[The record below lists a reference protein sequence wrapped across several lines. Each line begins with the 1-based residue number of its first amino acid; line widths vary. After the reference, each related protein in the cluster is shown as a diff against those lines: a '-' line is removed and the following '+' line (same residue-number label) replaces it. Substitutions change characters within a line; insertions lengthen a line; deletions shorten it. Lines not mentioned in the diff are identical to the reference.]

1 MGYDIVKNTA
11 LKIKLRNISG
21 SIVHHVAILK
31 RVMDARGI
39 PVEMVKGY
47 CIIENTKEACEHY
60 WVRSREGLDFDIGF
74 AVACMRTPE
83 LMALIPVLLETLPPG
98 LIRSD
103 QEATE
108 ILTENSR
115 LFQLHQEDPKAF
127 WREAPKDVAGFR
139 AMSL

>member
-1 MGYDIVKNTA
+1 MSSDTVKNTA
-11 LKIKLRNISG
+11 LRIKLRNIGG

-31 RVMDARGI
+31 RIMDGKGI
-39 PVEMVKGY
+39 PVEMIKGY

-60 WVRSREGLDFDIGF
+60 WVRSREGLNFDIGF
-74 AVACMRTPE
+74 AVACLRTPE
-83 LMALIPVLLETLPPG
+83 LMALSPVLLETLPPG

-103 QEATE
+103 LEASE
-108 ILTENSR
+108 ILRKNSH

-139 AMSL
+139 PTAS